1 MYSSFEPTKDLKVLD
16 QPNMTVRKNN
26 NGEISERGKVTTVV
40 QKRRVNVNGNA
51 LMGANL
57 TCIFKF

>member
-1 MYSSFEPTKDLKVLD
+1 MYSSFELTKELKALD
-16 QPNMTVRKNN
+16 QLNMTVLKNN

-40 QKRRVNVNGNA
+40 QKQRVNVNGYA

-57 TCIFKF
+57 TCIFTF